1 MDEQYQNK
9 LPVNGFEWK
18 KSTIRFDE
26 DFMRK
31 YDKDGDI

>member
-1 MDEQYQNK
+1 M

-18 KSTIRFDE
+18 KGTIRFDE